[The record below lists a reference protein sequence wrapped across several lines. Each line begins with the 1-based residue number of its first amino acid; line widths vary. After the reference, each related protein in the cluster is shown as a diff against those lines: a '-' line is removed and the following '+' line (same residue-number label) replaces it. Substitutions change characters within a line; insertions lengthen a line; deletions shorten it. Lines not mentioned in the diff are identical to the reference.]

1 MAWRATGEIKKPA
14 PDKPSFFFGVA
25 SLVRAWQSLSMNF
38 LNWLGITNAGK
49 PLEVGEVAP
58 EVVSRDEQGHEV
70 RLADLYR
77 EGFALIYFYPKAD
90 TPGCTAQACSLRD
103 EFTELQTRGV
113 HVIGVSADSPEAQLR
128 FKEKYR
134 LPFTLLADT
143 DHDVAK
149 AFGVRL
155 MLGMTHRQSFLIKD
169 ARIVW
174 RDLSASTKEQ
184 ARDVL
189 KALEKLR

>member
-1 MAWRATGEIKKPA
+1 
-14 PDKPSFFFGVA
+14 
-25 SLVRAWQSLSMNF
+25 MNF

-49 PLEVGEVAP
+49 PLEVGEAAP
-58 EVVSRDEQGHEV
+58 DVMSRDEQGHEV
-70 RLADLYR
+70 RLADFYR
-77 EGFALIYFYPKAD
+77 EGFTLIYFYPKAD

-103 EFTELQTRGV
+103 DFAELQSRGV
-113 HVIGVSADSPEAQLR
+113 RVIGVSADGAEAQRR
-128 FKEKYR
+128 FKEKHR

-143 DHDVAK
+143 GHLVAK

-169 ARIVW
+169 GRIVW
-174 RDLSASTKEQ
+174 RDLSAATKEQ

-189 KALEKLR
+189 KVLEKLQ